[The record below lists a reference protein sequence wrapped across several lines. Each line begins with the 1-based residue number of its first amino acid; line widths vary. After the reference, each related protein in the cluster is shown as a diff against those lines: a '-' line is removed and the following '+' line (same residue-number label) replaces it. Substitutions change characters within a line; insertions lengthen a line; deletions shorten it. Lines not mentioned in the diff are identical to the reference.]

1 MIAVGMIE
9 RYVLKKTL
17 ASLAAALAVVAV
29 LVMLI
34 AFVDISKNVGTRA
47 EVGFSELLFLT
58 VLQAPATILVL
69 TPFIFL
75 FGTLGA
81 FVGLNRRSELIAM
94 RAAGVS
100 AWRFIMPAAIAA
112 FIMGLLTVSLLNPLT
127 AAMSAQFETSRNAM
141 MENYLKSAPKGLWL
155 RQGDEKTQI
164 VIRARARDQATDGA
178 VRLRGVSLFIY
189 TVSPNG
195 SLQFSRRIEAAEAR
209 LEPGFWRLTGV
220 REAMPG
226 AGAIRSD
233 SLSIPSDLD
242 DRTASERF
250 NNPQAIAI
258 WRLPETIKR
267 TDAAGFSSIP
277 FRLRLH
283 QVLATPLLFAAMSVL
298 AAAFS
303 LRLMRLGGL
312 AGLAGAGVTLG
323 FGFFFFNELC
333 GALGKADVLTP
344 AMAAWTPPVV
354 ALLAGLTLLC
364 YTEDG

>member
-1 MIAVGMIE
+1 
-9 RYVLKKTL
+9 
-17 ASLAAALAVVAV
+17 
-29 LVMLI
+29 MLI

-47 EVGFSELLFLT
+47 EVGFAQLLFLT
-58 VLQAPATILVL
+58 MLQAPATILVL

-112 FIMGLLTVSLLNPLT
+112 FVMGVLTLTLLNPLT
-127 AAMSAQFETSRNAM
+127 SAMSAQFETSRNAL
-141 MENYLKSAPKGLWL
+141 MENYLKSAPKGC
-155 RQGDEKTQI
+155 GC
-164 VIRARARDQATDGA
+164 ARATRRPRSSFAPGRATRSTARCACAACRCSSTPCSPMASCSSRSASRPTRRGWSRASGGCRGCAWPCRAPGRSAPRPIRCRPTWTTAPRRSGSTIPRPSPSGGCRDHQAH
-178 VRLRGVSLFIY
+178 RGGGLLVHPL
-189 TVSPNG
+189 PAA
-195 SLQFSRRIEAAEAR
+195 LQ
-209 LEPGFWRLTGV
+209 
-220 REAMPG
+220 
-226 AGAIRSD
+226 
-233 SLSIPSDLD
+233 
-242 DRTASERF
+242 
-250 NNPQAIAI
+250 
-258 WRLPETIKR
+258 
-267 TDAAGFSSIP
+267 
-277 FRLRLH
+277 
-283 QVLATPLLFAAMSVL
+283 QVLATPVLFAAMSVL

-344 AMAAWTPPVV
+344 AMAAWTPPIV

>member
-1 MIAVGMIE
+1 MIGVGMLE

-17 ASLAAALAVVAV
+17 GSLAAALAVVTA

-34 AFVDISKNVGTRA
+34 AFVDISKNVGTRT
-47 EVGFSELLFLT
+47 EVGFGELLYLT
-58 VLQAPATILVL
+58 LLQAPATILVL
-69 TPFIFL
+69 TPFVFL

-100 AWRFIMPAAIAA
+100 AWRFIMPAATAA
-112 FIMGLLTVSLLNPLT
+112 FIMGLVTVTLLNPLT
-127 AAMSAQFETSRNAM
+127 ATMSAQFETTRNAM

-155 RQGDEKTQI
+155 RQGDDKTQI
-164 VIRARARDQATDGA
+164 VIRARSRDQADGE

-189 TVSPNG
+189 AVASNG

-209 LEPGFWRLTGV
+209 LEPGFWRLSGV

-233 SLSIPSDLD
+233 SLSIPSNLD

-250 NNPQAIAI
+250 NNPQAIAV

-267 TDAAGFSSIP
+267 TDKAGFSSIP

-344 AMAAWTPPVV
+344 AMAAWTPPLV

>member
-1 MIAVGMIE
+1 MIGVGIIE

-17 ASLAAALAVVAV
+17 GALAGALAVVGT

-34 AFVDISKNVGTRA
+34 AFVDISKNVGSRA
-47 EVGFSELLFLT
+47 DVSFVQLLFLT

-75 FGTLGA
+75 FGTLSA

-100 AWRFIMPAAIAA
+100 AWRFIMPAAVAA
-112 FIMGLLTVSLLNPLT
+112 FVMGLLTVTLLNPLT
-127 AAMSAQFETSRNAM
+127 SAMSAQFETSRNAM

-155 RQGDEKTQI
+155 RQGDDKTQI
-164 VIRARARDQATDGA
+164 VIRARARDQAADGA
-178 VRLRGVSLFIY
+178 VRLRGVSFFIY
-189 TVSPNG
+189 KIAPNG
-195 SLQFSRRIEAAEAR
+195 SLQFSRRMEAAEAK
-209 LEPGFWRLTGV
+209 LEPGFWQLTGV
-220 REAMPG
+220 REAAPG
-226 AGAIRSD
+226 TGAIRSD
-233 SLSIPSDLD
+233 SQTVPSNLD
-242 DRTASERF
+242 DRSASERF

-258 WRLPETIKR
+258 WRLPETIRR
-267 TDAAGFSSIP
+267 TDAAGFSSVSL
-277 FRLRLH
+277 RLRLH
-283 QVLATPLLFAAMSVL
+283 QVLATPLLFVAMSVL

-333 GALGKADVLTP
+333 GALGKAAVLTP
-344 AMAAWTPPVV
+344 AMAAWTPPLV
-354 ALLAGLTLLC
+354 AFLAGLTLLC

>member
-1 MIAVGMIE
+1 MIGVGMLE

-17 ASLAAALAVVAV
+17 GSLAAALAVVAA

-34 AFVDISKNVGTRA
+34 AFVDISKNVGTRT
-47 EVGFSELLFLT
+47 EVGFGELLYLT
-58 VLQAPATILVL
+58 LLQAPATILVL
-69 TPFIFL
+69 TPFVFL

-100 AWRFIMPAAIAA
+100 AWRFIMPAATAA
-112 FIMGLLTVSLLNPLT
+112 FIMGLVTVTLLNPLT
-127 AAMSAQFETSRNAM
+127 ATMSTQFETTRNAM

-155 RQGDEKTQI
+155 RQGDDKTQI
-164 VIRARARDQATDGA
+164 VIRARSRDQADGE

-189 TVSPNG
+189 AVASNG

-209 LEPGFWRLTGV
+209 LEPGFWRLSGV

-233 SLSIPSDLD
+233 SLSIPSNLD

-267 TDAAGFSSIP
+267 TEKAGFSSIP

-344 AMAAWTPPVV
+344 AMAAWTPPLV

>member
-1 MIAVGMIE
+1 MIGVGMIE

-17 ASLAAALAVVAV
+17 GSLAAALAVVAA

-34 AFVDISKNVGTRA
+34 AFVDISKNVGTRT
-47 EVGFSELLFLT
+47 EVGFGELLYLT
-58 VLQAPATILVL
+58 VLQAPATILLL

-112 FIMGLLTVSLLNPLT
+112 FVMGLITVTLLNPLT
-127 AAMSAQFETSRNAM
+127 AAMSAQFETTRNAM

-155 RQGDEKTQI
+155 RQGDDKQQI
-164 VIRARARDQATDGA
+164 VIHAKVRDQVDGV
-178 VRLRGVSLFIY
+178 VRLRGVTFFIY
-189 TVSPNG
+189 DVAANG
-195 SLQFSRRIEAAEAR
+195 SLQFSRRMEADEAR
-209 LEPGFWRLTGV
+209 LQPGFWQLSNV
-220 REAMPG
+220 REALPG
-226 AGAIRSD
+226 AGATRSGGGQV
-233 SLSIPSDLD
+233 SSNLD
-242 DRTASERF
+242 DRSASERF
-250 NNPQAIAI
+250 SNPEAIAV
-258 WRLPETIKR
+258 WRLPETIRR
-267 TDAAGFSSIP
+267 TEAAGFSSIP
-277 FRLRLH
+277 FRIRLN

-323 FGFFFFNELC
+323 FGFFFFNQLC

-344 AMAAWTPPVV
+344 AMAAWTPPLV

>member
-1 MIAVGMIE
+1 MIGVGMIE

-17 ASLAAALAVVAV
+17 GSLAAALAVVAV

-34 AFVDISKNVGTRA
+34 AFVDISKNVGTRT
-47 EVGFSELLFLT
+47 EVGFGELLYLT
-58 VLQAPATILVL
+58 LLQAPATILVL
-69 TPFIFL
+69 TPFVFL

-100 AWRFIMPAAIAA
+100 AWRFIMPAATAA
-112 FIMGLLTVSLLNPLT
+112 FVMGLATVTLLNPLT
-127 AAMSAQFETSRNAM
+127 SAMSAQFETTRNAM

-155 RQGDEKTQI
+155 RQGDDKTQI
-164 VIRARARDQATDGA
+164 VIRARSRDQADGE

-189 TVSPNG
+189 TVASNG
-195 SLQFSRRIEAAEAR
+195 SLQFSRRVEAAEAR
-209 LEPGFWRLTGV
+209 LEPGFWRLSGV

-233 SLSIPSDLD
+233 SLSIPSNLD

-250 NNPQAIAI
+250 NNPQAIAV
-258 WRLPETIKR
+258 WRLPETIRR
-267 TDAAGFSSIP
+267 TEKAGFSSIP

-344 AMAAWTPPVV
+344 AMAAWTPPLV

>member
-1 MIAVGMIE
+1 MIGVGMIE

-17 ASLAAALAVVAV
+17 GSLAAALAVVAA

-34 AFVDISKNVGTRA
+34 AFVDTSRSIGTRTD
-47 EVGFSELLFLT
+47 VGFGELLYLT
-58 VLQAPATILVL
+58 ILQAPATILVL

-75 FGTLGA
+75 FGNLGA

-100 AWRFIMPAAIAA
+100 AWRFIMPAATAA
-112 FIMGLLTVSLLNPLT
+112 FIMGLITVVALNPLT
-127 AAMSAQFETSRNAM
+127 AAMSAQFETTRNAM
-141 MENYLKSAPKGLWL
+141 MENYLKSAPKGMWL
-155 RQGDEKTQI
+155 RQGDDKRQI
-164 VIRARARDQATDGA
+164 VIHARARDQVDGT
-178 VRLRGVSLFIY
+178 VRLRGVSFFIY
-189 TVSPNG
+189 DITPQG
-195 SLQFSRRIEAAEAR
+195 SLQFASRIEADEAK
-209 LEPGFWRLTGV
+209 LEPGFWRLTGM
-220 REAMPG
+220 REALPG
-226 AGAIRSD
+226 AGAVRSGGGQ
-233 SLSIPSDLD
+233 IPSNLD
-242 DRTASERF
+242 DRTATERF
-250 NNPQAIAI
+250 SNPQAIAV

-267 TDAAGFSSIP
+267 TEAAGFSSIP
-277 FRLRLH
+277 FRIRLH
-283 QVLATPLLFAAMSVL
+283 QILATPLLFAAMSML

-344 AMAAWTPPVV
+344 ALAAWTPPVV

>member
-1 MIAVGMIE
+1 
-9 RYVLKKTL
+9 
-17 ASLAAALAVVAV
+17 
-29 LVMLI
+29 MLI
-34 AFVDISKNVGTRA
+34 AFVDISKNVGTRT
-47 EVGFSELLFLT
+47 EVGFGELLYLT
-58 VLQAPATILVL
+58 LLQAPATILVL
-69 TPFIFL
+69 TPFVFL

-100 AWRFIMPAAIAA
+100 AWRFIMPAATAA
-112 FIMGLLTVSLLNPLT
+112 FIMGLVTVTLLNPLT
-127 AAMSAQFETSRNAM
+127 ATMSAQFETTRNAM

-155 RQGDEKTQI
+155 RQGDDKTQI
-164 VIRARARDQATDGA
+164 VIRARSRDQADGE

-189 TVSPNG
+189 AVASNG

-209 LEPGFWRLTGV
+209 LEPGFWRLSGV

-233 SLSIPSDLD
+233 SLSIPSNLD

-250 NNPQAIAI
+250 NNPQAIAV

-267 TDAAGFSSIP
+267 TDKAGFSSIP

-344 AMAAWTPPVV
+344 AMAAWTPPLV

>member
-1 MIAVGMIE
+1 MIGIGMIE

-17 ASLAAALAVVAV
+17 GSLAAALAVVVA

-34 AFVDISKNVGTRA
+34 AFVDISKNVGTRT
-47 EVGFSELLFLT
+47 EVGFGELLYLT
-58 VLQAPATILVL
+58 LLQAPATILVL
-69 TPFIFL
+69 TPFVFL

-100 AWRFIMPAAIAA
+100 AWRFIMPAATAA
-112 FIMGLLTVSLLNPLT
+112 FIMGLATVTLLNPLT
-127 AAMSAQFETSRNAM
+127 AAMSAQFETTRNAM

-155 RQGDEKTQI
+155 RQGDDKTQI
-164 VIRARARDQATDGA
+164 VIRARSRDQADGE

-189 TVSPNG
+189 AVASNG
-195 SLQFSRRIEAAEAR
+195 SLQFSRRVEAAEAR
-209 LEPGFWRLTGV
+209 LEPGFWRLSGV

-233 SLSIPSDLD
+233 SLSIPSNLD

-250 NNPQAIAI
+250 NNPQAIAV

-267 TDAAGFSSIP
+267 TEKAGFSSIP

-344 AMAAWTPPVV
+344 AMAAWTPPLV

>member
-34 AFVDISKNVGTRA
+34 AFVDISKNVGTRT

-164 VIRARARDQATDGA
+164 VIRARARDQATDGT

-189 TVSPNG
+189 AVGPNG

-226 AGAIRSD
+226 AGAIRSEGM
-233 SLSIPSDLD
+233 SIRSDLD

>member
-1 MIAVGMIE
+1 MIGVGMIE
-9 RYVLKKTL
+9 RYVLRKTL
-17 ASLAAALAVVAV
+17 GGLAAALAVVGV

-47 EVGFSELLFLT
+47 EVGFAELLFLT

-112 FIMGLLTVSLLNPLT
+112 FVMGLMTLTLLNPLT
-127 AAMSAQFETSRNAM
+127 AAMSAQFETSRDAM
-141 MENYLKSAPKGLWL
+141 METYLKSAPKGLWL
-155 RQGDEKTQI
+155 RQGDEKTQM
-164 VIRARARDQATDGA
+164 VIRARVRDQVNGA
-178 VRLRGVSLFIY
+178 VRLRGVSMFEY
-189 TVSPNG
+189 EVEPNG
-195 SLQFSRRIEAAEAR
+195 SLQFKQRIEADEAR
-209 LEPGFWRLTGV
+209 LEPGSWQLSGV
-220 REAMPG
+220 RVGTPG
-226 AGAIRSD
+226 DAAIRTD
-233 SLSIPSDLD
+233 SMSMPSNLD

-250 NNPQAIAI
+250 NNPQAIAV
-258 WRLPETIKR
+258 WLLPETIKR
-267 TDAAGFSSIP
+267 TEAAGFSSIP
-277 FRLRLH
+277 FRLRL
-283 QVLATPLLFAAMSVL
+283 QQLLATPLLFAAMSVL

-333 GALGKADVLTP
+333 GALGKADGLPP

>member
-1 MIAVGMIE
+1 MIGVGMIE
-9 RYVLKKTL
+9 RYVLRKTL
-17 ASLAAALAVVAV
+17 TGLAAALAVVAV

-47 EVGFSELLFLT
+47 DVGFTQLLFLT

-100 AWRFIMPAAIAA
+100 AWRFNMPAATAA
-112 FIMGLLTVSLLNPLT
+112 FVMGLLTLTLLNPLT
-127 AAMSAQFETSRNAM
+127 SAMSAQFETSRDAL
-141 MENYLKSAPKGLWL
+141 MESYLKSAPKGLWL
-155 RQGDEKTQI
+155 RQGDE
-164 VIRARARDQATDGA
+164 VDGA
-178 VRLRGVSLFIY
+178 VRLRGVSLFVY
-189 TVSPNG
+189 AVQPDG
-195 SLQFSRRIEAAEAR
+195 SLQFAQRIEADEAR
-209 LEPGFWRLTGV
+209 LEPGFWRLSGV
-220 REAMPG
+220 RVAMPG
-226 AGAIRSD
+226 AGAIRSETYTM
-233 SLSIPSDLD
+233 PSNLD

-250 NNPQAIAI
+250 NNPQAIAV
-258 WRLPETIKR
+258 WLLPETIKR
-267 TDAAGFSSIP
+267 TEAAGFSSIP
-277 FRLRLH
+277 FRLRLQ